1 MKKKLQNVK
10 WNFVQ
15 NTVLVLL
22 FVFGF
27 SVNLQAQLQNNGV
40 LYVSDNSFLFVN
52 SGAFS
57 FGNSAVTST
66 NKTLPYN
73 SSNGKYV
80 LGQAAS
86 FTTDGSSSRFING
99 YAETRSTDE
108 ALLALGA
115 GSIYAPVKVTPSSN
129 TGVHATYIN
138 AAPLSTYNGG
148 FLSGVN
154 AVANTEYW
162 IIKGANAFVSLSW
175 RASSN
180 ISTYAFAD
188 VIIVGYKNNKWEAI
202 PSLIDLTSKFGGPS
216 SLSGTGSVTSTV
228 AVNLS
233 DYSAFAIGEK
243 GVSCG
248 DLITSSENTKTWNGS
263 WSPSEPTLAD
273 PVIISAPYAAG
284 SFACNSITLNANVT
298 LSGTQVLEI
307 VNGATGTGK
316 VFLSSEASLVQ
327 RNSLATAP
335 QIELTKT
342 TRAMKR
348 FDYVYWGAPVSGN
361 VLSQIDGAQAEGAA
375 TANAFDFKF
384 QYVSGTT
391 SASGGWQALTATTPG
406 KGFITRVK
414 DQAPYVTSSTTAPIS
429 LKFDGIANNGD
440 VTVAIS
446 NVAGNPTSAR
456 NNNLVANPYPSA
468 IDASKFLTENN
479 DLLDGAIYL
488 WRANTSNTGS
498 GQAYSVGDYI
508 AYTKVGSTAYSGTGT
523 DVFNGNIAS
532 GQGFKVKA
540 IASGTVK
547 FTNCMRVATSGSNSQ
562 FYRTSEYTSTPTVT
576 LDRFKLNV
584 QTSEGIANQILVA
597 YTPEASL
604 NYDSMYD
611 AELYSVS
618 PVTLYS
624 ILDDTDQKLAINARP
639 SFDEDDVITLGL
651 TQEVAQTTQMSI
663 ALAEREGI
671 FENNQTPVYLHDTQ
685 LNTYH
690 DFAAGAYTF
699 ITAAQEDNNRFKI
712 VYQVPL
718 KNNLFDANNA
728 FAILNNNNLKVEAN
742 SDIQMVQV
750 FDLTGRLILTTK
762 PSELA
767 TSVVAPFYQASGVY
781 IVKME
786 LTNGQIF
793 LQKLI
798 QK

>member
-1 MKKKLQNVK
+1 MKKKLQIIK
-10 WNFVQ
+10 WCLGK
-15 NTVLVLL
+15 NTVLLLL
-22 FVFGF
+22 FVF

-40 LYVSDNSFLFVN
+40 LYVSDNNYLFVN
-52 SGAFS
+52 SAGFS
-57 FGNSAVTST
+57 FGSAATTST
-66 NKTLPYN
+66 NKSLPY
-73 SSNGKYV
+73 SASNGKYV
-80 LGQAAS
+80 LGQSAS
-86 FTTDGSSSRFING
+86 FSTDGTSSKFING
-99 YAETRSTDE
+99 YAETRNTAE
-108 ALLALGA
+108 TLLAI
-115 GSIYAPVKVTPSSN
+115 GSGSTYAPIKVTPSFS
-129 TGVHATYIN
+129 TGVHATYVN
-138 AAPLSTYNGG
+138 AAPLTTFNGG
-148 FLSGVN
+148 LLSGVN
-154 AVANTEYW
+154 AVANSEYW
-162 IIKGANAFVSLSW
+162 MIKGVNSIISLSW
-175 RASSN
+175 RASSG
-180 ISTYAFAD
+180 ISSFGFAD

-202 PSLIDLTSKFGGPS
+202 PSEIDVTSKFGGQS
-216 SLSGTGSVTSTV
+216 SLSGAGSVTSTIS
-228 AVNLS
+228 VNLS

-248 DLITSSENTKTWNGS
+248 DLIASSGNIKTWNGS
-263 WSPSEPTLAD
+263 GWSPAGAPTLAD
-273 PVIISAPYAAG
+273 PVVIAAPYAAG
-284 SFACNSITLNANVT
+284 SFSCNSITLNANVT
-298 LSGTQVLEI
+298 LSGSQVLEI
-307 VNGATGTGK
+307 VNGASGTGK
-316 VFLSSEASLVQ
+316 VILSSEASLVQ
-327 RNSLATAP
+327 RNFVATAP

-342 TRAMKR
+342 TRPMKR

-361 VLSQIDGAQAEGAA
+361 VLSQIDGAQAQGAA

-414 DQAPYVTSSTTAPIS
+414 DQAPYTTASTTAPIS

-440 VTVAIS
+440 VTVAIA
-446 NVAGNPTSAR
+446 NVAGNSTSAR
-456 NNNLVANPYPSA
+456 NNNLLSNPYPSA

-479 DLLDGAIYL
+479 DILDGAIYL

-498 GQAYSVGDYI
+498 GQAYTVGDYI

-540 IASGTVK
+540 IAPGSVK

-562 FYRTSEYTSTPTVT
+562 FYRTSEYTSNPTVT
-576 LDRFKLNV
+576 LNRYKLNV
-584 QTSEGIANQILVA
+584 QTAEGVANQILVA

-618 PVTLYS
+618 PINLYS
-624 ILDDTDQKLAINARP
+624 ILDDSDRKLAINARP
-639 SFDEDDVITLGL
+639 SFDEDDVVFLGL
-651 TQEVAQTTQMSI
+651 TQENAQITQMSI
-663 ALAEREGI
+663 ALGDKEGI

-690 DFAAGAYTF
+690 DFADGAYTF
-699 ITAAQEDNNRFKI
+699 TTAAQEENNRFKI
-712 VYQVPL
+712 VYEAPL
-718 KNNLFDANNA
+718 KNNLFDINNA
-728 FAILNNNNLKVEAN
+728 IAILNDNNLKVEAT
-742 SDIQMVQV
+742 SDIQMVEV

-767 TSVVAPFYQASGVY
+767 TSIVVPFYQASGVY

-786 LTNGQIF
+786 LTNGQTIS
-793 LQKLI
+793 QKLI